1 MDQIRSF
8 VAIELE
14 DELKQELRQL
24 QRDLSSRGIRDEVR
38 WVKLEGMHLTLKFL
52 GNVPADRIEPIELA
66 LAQACEGAQR
76 FRIEFRG
83 LGCFPNLSRPNV
95 IWVGVEG
102 DIDPLSALQH
112 SIEQHLATLGYAP
125 EKRAYT
131 PHLTLG
137 RVARNVDPKQRR
149 RIGELI
155 ERTTV
160 DTLGEMATREISLMR
175 SDLSPSGAKYTRLAS
190 VPLEEED

>member
-1 MDQIRSF
+1 M
-8 VAIELE
+8 AIELE
-14 DELKQELRQL
+14 EELKQELRQL
-24 QRDLSSRGIRDEVR
+24 QRDLSSRGILDEVR

-52 GNVPADRIEPIELA
+52 GNVPADRIEMIELA
-66 LAQACEGAQR
+66 LAQACEGAHR
-76 FRIEFRG
+76 FRMKFRG

-102 DIDPLSALQH
+102 DIDLLSALQH

-149 RIGELI
+149 RIGGLI

-160 DTLGEMATREISLMR
+160 DTLGEMATGEISLMR